1 MQENLDSNCLSI
13 DNQEIITRSPSP
25 TPLRSLNRLLV
36 TDNAL
41 LNKPIHTIKLCENSI
56 LSLACSNKYLFSGS
70 QGSCIQ
76 VWDLINFQQAGA
88 LKGHTG
94 SILCLSLSSDQSMLF
109 SSSGDG
115 TVRIW
120 NADALKCLY
129 VIQSS
134 QDVGDIF
141 SVVYSDKLKTL
152 YIGCQNTS
160 IQRFDLSIRETFQT
174 PHLPNIHNYSKFF
187 DSLLNT
193 SSSNNGNCN
202 GNIEDVQINF
212 MEDEK
217 QGVKRYEICDD
228 MIYLNSHN
236 GYVYALALGANQ
248 GGDILIS
255 GSGDGDIKIWSIK
268 KSSMNLLRVLG
279 STDASILTLALQDEL
294 LICGT
299 QGGDIKIYDLETY
312 QHIRSLMAHN
322 RWNKTFNILD
332 TYNDHNATILS
343 LTMSPLPSANTTTNT
358 KLWLI
363 SGTNDK
369 LIKFWDLSSTITLEP
384 HDLSEF
390 PSSDLMIY
398 ALSKWISLQTISGN
412 SKYSEECLRGAKY
425 LKSIMEQLGANS
437 SIIPGGPG
445 QNPLVFGRFLGNEN
459 KSNKLNIL
467 VYGHYDVIA
476 ADETEWSSSP
486 FKMSGKDGYLYGRGP
501 MLSAIFAASELLQE
515 KRLEANVSFLIE
527 GEEENGSKGFY
538 EAVEQSKDLI
548 GEADIIIVSNS
559 YWLDDETPC
568 LTYGLRGIGGAV
580 SEPLKDMIKIL
591 SKLVPND
598 NKVMIPEFYDKVR
611 EVTTSEKKI
620 YESIIKSINRSKLL
634 FSNENKNLRDSLM
647 LRWRYPSLTIHK
659 IDVSGPI
666 DNTTVISHK
675 AEAILSMRIVPDQ
688 NINDIIKNF
697 QIYVNENF
705 EELRTDNCLKIT
717 INNMAD
723 WWLGDPENK
732 YFKAAEEA
740 IEQEWG
746 IKPLYIR
753 EGGSIPAVSWLE
765 KRFNAI
771 TINLPIGQS
780 SDQAHLK
787 NERIRLQNLYA
798 GKRIFK
804 NLFNNFNYI

>member
-1 MQENLDSNCLSI
+1 MQKNLDSNCLSI

-25 TPLRSLNRLLV
+25 TPLRTSSLNRLLV

-94 SILCLSLSSDQSMLF
+94 SILCLSLSDDQSMLF

-193 SSSNNGNCN
+193 SNNGNCN
-202 GNIEDVQINF
+202 GDIEDVQINF
-212 MEDEK
+212 AEDEK

-322 RWNKTFNILD
+322 DDVLALAVDDNNL
-332 TYNDHNATILS
+332 YS
-343 LTMSPLPSANTTTNT
+343 GSAD
-358 KLWLI
+358 
-363 SGTNDK
+363 GT
-369 LIKFWDLSSTITLEP
+369 IKFWDLSSTITLEP

-486 FKMSGKDGYLYGRGP
+486 FKMSGKDGYLYGRGVTDNKGP

-666 DNTTVISHK
+666 GNTTVISHK

-771 TINLPIGQS
+771 TINLPIGQKAIYKS
-780 SDQAHLK
+780 KDSIKDRILMQELK
-787 NERIRLQNLYA
+787 YNS
-798 GKRIFK
+798 
-804 NLFNNFNYI
+804 NFNKRLAPCKNSLAG